1 MDIGVPL
8 RDLGPIDVTAL
19 LKRVQTLTEAD
30 WTGNTFRQDAVA
42 GGPHAV
48 TDNIMIKTEWHPSA
62 STSGVHHFEDLV
74 YVWAK
79 TKGLDPEP
87 LLPVAR
93 EDTDVW
99 PVFTMP
105 EWLLYKD
112 VLAPV
117 IEQAIAPL
125 KTPRGVI
132 TRLALVRL
140 RGGAQIAPHVDAHAM
155 AARAHRIHVSLSS
168 TPTVEYKIDGRKFT
182 MAMGRAYD
190 FNNRVRHSVRNK
202 GKNNRINLFVDYYP
216 NPSVVIRNPLDVSTP
231 VYARATPRIN

>member
-8 RDLGPIDVTAL
+8 KDLGPIDVSGL
-19 LKRVQTLTEAD
+19 LKVVGTLTEED

-62 STSGVHHFEDLV
+62 STSGLQHFEDLV

-87 LLPVAR
+87 LLPIGR
-93 EDTDVW
+93 EDTDLW
-99 PVFTMP
+99 PVYTMP
-105 EWLLYKD
+105 DWLRFKD

-117 IEQAIAPL
+117 VEQAIAPL
-125 KTPRGVI
+125 RTPRGVV

-140 RGGAQIAPHVDAHAM
+140 RGGAHIAPHVDGQVM

-202 GKNNRINLFVDYYP
+202 GRAPRVNLFVDYLP
-216 NPSVVIRNPLDVSTP
+216 DPGLVIRNPLDVSSP
-231 VYARATPRIN
+231 IYAKAAPRLN